1 MILRLFM
8 KIPALVLAGL
18 SFAAVL
24 TAQNTLKVED
34 LPAPA
39 QETVRNETRDAKL
52 LGVTQEGEKGK
63 TLYRVQTKVGEKSRD
78 LLVSPAGK
86 IMAVEEQISINAVPG
101 GAREVI
107 DKKAAGGQIKRV
119 EMVVALGE
127 TEPFYQVEIES
138 KGKISEFNVKANGS
152 KHK

>member
-1 MILRLFM
+1 MRIR
-8 KIPALVLAGL
+8 ASVLVGL

-24 TAQNTLKVED
+24 TAQTALKVED

-39 QETVRNETRDAKL
+39 QETIRNETRSAKL
-52 LGVTQEGEKGK
+52 IGVTQEGEKGK
-63 TLYRVQTKVGEKSRD
+63 TLYRVETRIGDKSRE
-78 LLVSPAGK
+78 LVVNPAGK
-86 IMAVEEQISINAVPG
+86 ITAVEEEISINAVPG

>member
-1 MILRLFM
+1 M
-8 KIPALVLAGL
+8 KIRALVLAGL
-18 SFAAVL
+18 SFTAAL
-24 TAQNTLKVED
+24 TAQSKLKIED

-39 QETVRNETRDAKL
+39 QETVRNETKNAKL
-52 LGVTQEGEKGK
+52 LGLSQEGEKGK
-63 TLYRVQTKVGEKSRD
+63 TLYRVETKVGDKSRD
-78 LLVSPAGK
+78 LLVNPAGK
-86 IMAVEEQISINAVPG
+86 IMAVEEEISINAVPG

-138 KGKISEFNVKANGS
+138 KGKISEFGVRANGS

>member
-1 MILRLFM
+1 M
-8 KIPALVLAGL
+8 KIRALVLVGL
-18 SFAAVL
+18 SFAAAL
-24 TAQNTLKVED
+24 TAQNTVKIED
-34 LPAPA
+34 LPAPV
-39 QETVRNETRDAKL
+39 QETVRNETKNAKL
-52 LGVTQEGEKGK
+52 LGVAQEGEKGK
-63 TLYRVQTKVGEKSRD
+63 TLYRVETRVGDKGRD
-78 LLVSPAGK
+78 LVVNPAGK
-86 IMAVEEQISINAVPG
+86 ITAVEEEISINAVPG